1 MYNISS
7 ELESLKTNLTNM
19 YIAFNNL
26 VGQEAITHRNSD
38 NINEVKNQF
47 MSDKIFINSLR
58 NNALQIFDNCNR
70 LLMKSEIL

>member
-26 VGQEAITHRNSD
+26 VGQEATTHRNSD
-38 NINEVKNQF
+38 NINDVKNQF

-58 NNALQIFDNCNR
+58 NNALQIFDDCNR